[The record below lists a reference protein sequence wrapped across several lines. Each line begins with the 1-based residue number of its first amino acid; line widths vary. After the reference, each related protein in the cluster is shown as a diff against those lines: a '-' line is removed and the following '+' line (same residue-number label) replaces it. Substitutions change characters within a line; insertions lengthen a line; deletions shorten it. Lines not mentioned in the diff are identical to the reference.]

1 TDTEFEPFE
10 GEAEIPESPHIVA
23 PPTCHVEES
32 KGFSTS
38 GVRSM
43 SSNFTAPL
51 SPDHTLTHTAPA
63 LVLILYRTTRM
74 VVRVSPAMLHGLS
87 ASIAEVAAMSY
98 SAFRKRFRSSYDSS
112 PSPPLPLRKRY
123 RGTSKLILD
132 TDSEE
137 DEGVEESLDPDSVS
151 KDAKDEGPTVED
163 EDPAAGDKGPA
174 TRDEGPRGGAIP
186 EGQQQ
191 AALVVGTAVSAPLG
205 LGYGALRC
213 RELALR
219 EDHVYSTFEVGQ
231 GSGSAPEPE
240 RSERVSASRQPT
252 LATWTD
258 PEDDIVYIDVPAY
271 PPPAPPAQTP
281 PSPEWSSD
289 SFLISSAPSIV
300 PSPILS
306 PMISLT
312 VPSLITSPVATLTA
326 TIPVDEDQF
335 IKVGA

>member
-1 TDTEFEPFE
+1 
-10 GEAEIPESPHIVA
+10 
-23 PPTCHVEES
+23 
-32 KGFSTS
+32 
-38 GVRSM
+38 
-43 SSNFTAPL
+43 
-51 SPDHTLTHTAPA
+51 
-63 LVLILYRTTRM
+63 M
-74 VVRVSPAMLHGLS
+74 VVRVPPAMVHGLS

-98 SAFRKRFRSSYDSS
+98 SVFRKRFRSSYDSS
-112 PSPPLPLRKRY
+112 PSPPLPLQK
-123 RGTSKLILD
+123 
-132 TDSEE
+132 
-137 DEGVEESLDPDSVS
+137 SVS

-163 EDPAAGDKGPA
+163 EDPAARDEGPA
-174 TRDEGPRGGAIP
+174 TRDKGPGEEGEAVP

-205 LGYGALRC
+205 LGYGALRR

-240 RSERVSASRQPT
+240 RSERVLASRQPT

-258 PEDDIVYIDVPAY
+258 PED
-271 PPPAPPAQTP
+271 AP
-281 PSPEWSSD
+281 
-289 SFLISSAPSIV
+289 FIV

-312 VPSLITSPVATLTA
+312 VPSLIASPVATLTA

-335 IKVGA
+335 IK